1 MRVSELLKLK
11 RNEILALAANAGAKN
26 VRVFGSAALDSG
38 IPGFPQAVAGK
49 IDTKAFCTSLR
60 VAPAAKSARTIR
72 SSETLGSPASIFATR
87 DWLDLMRSA
96 RSDCDSLCLV
106 RACRTA
112 SVKLSLIS
120 TSAACSS
127 LSCRKSRA
135 EPARQPA
142 ARSRFNFSAF
152 IALFLASHDRLIAFQ
167 SGHANVDY
175 LFGCPGR
182 RLGEHFENDYG
193 VVVDV
198 IHHAPCS
205 VLIRDSQFVAA
216 WTYRRHR
223 PRMRKL
229 DLFTA
234 LKPAQETA
242 GFNAGCARK
251 RRGAYLAL

>member
-1 MRVSELLKLK
+1 MKAEKLK
-11 RNEILALAANAGAKN
+11 QLRAAGWRA
-26 VRVFGSAALDSG
+26 GSARDFLQLSDEEAAL
-38 IPGFPQAVAGK
+38 VE
-49 IDTKAFCTSLR
+49 L
-60 VAPAAKSARTIR
+60 ARF
-72 SSETLGSPASIFATR
+72 G
-87 DWLDLMRSA
+87 
-96 RSDCDSLCLV
+96 
-106 RACRTA
+106 
-112 SVKLSLIS
+112 
-120 TSAACSS
+120 
-127 LSCRKSRA
+127 RA

-175 LFGCPGR
+175 LFGCRSR

-198 IHHAPCS
+198 VHHAPCS

-229 DLFTA
+229 DLFAA

-242 GFNAGCARK
+242 GFNT
-251 RRGAYLAL
+251 RGHISIGSEIAQCVLHRMTALGRYAELSA